1 VSIKSM
7 HTIALISLGV
17 FVTSVAVA
25 DETRPRRKDTRLPQP
40 KQARLTTYVIP
51 KVLRPGQTLTFN
63 IKVSL
68 DPGWRIFPHSP
79 VQPAVGGPV
88 LTRFDFFDTGG
99 FVVVS
104 DWHASMPTT
113 AKPDP
118 AFPNQQ
124 TIEFFE
130 EEITWSIRLKV
141 PQGIAEGDK
150 TLRCQANYMLMSAQV
165 ITIPGRWT
173 LDDVRVTIRR

>member
-1 VSIKSM
+1 M
-7 HTIALISLGV
+7 HIITILSFGI
-17 FVTSVAVA
+17 FVGSVAVA
-25 DETRPRRKDTRLPQP
+25 EETRPQRKDSRLPQP

-51 KVLRPGQTLTFN
+51 KVLRPGQTFTFN

-68 DPGWRIFPHSP
+68 DPGWRIFPCSP
-79 VQPAVGGPV
+79 VQPAAGGPF
-88 LTRFDFFDTGG
+88 LTKFDFFDTGG
-99 FVVVS
+99 FIVVS

-124 TIEFFE
+124 AIEFFE

-141 PQGIAEGDK
+141 PQRIAEGEK
-150 TLRCQANYMLMSAQV
+150 ILRCQANYVLMGGQLF
-165 ITIPGRWT
+165 TIPGRWT
-173 LDDVRVTIRR
+173 LDDVRVTVGR